1 MTNRDLYLF
10 VADLVK
16 RKQRGTRSLE
26 DYLRCVL
33 ETAADHA
40 EAPGLAP
47 ALFASLLERAFDEPL
62 ATPGPSPA
70 GAPGFATLAHLL
82 RRQIADLEALGAAG
96 SLRDEQRYFGLD
108 APSGHRWYNFDPCT
122 FIECAAAGAFGGW
135 REGDATSRM
144 IVPGPV
150 AVIGEDGAIQAVD
163 PRTLE
168 DPVEELGSLGWEQIA
183 DFFVMGQ
190 IYE

>member
-10 VADLVK
+10 IADLVK
-16 RKQRGTRSLE
+16 RKQHATRSLE
-26 DYLRCVL
+26 DYLRCFL
-33 ETAADHA
+33 RAAADNA
-40 EAPGLAP
+40 QATGLAP
-47 ALFASLLERAFDEPL
+47 AQFASLLERAFDEQL
-62 ATPGPSPA
+62 ATPAPSPA
-70 GAPGFATLAHLL
+70 GAEEFGALAHLL
-82 RRQIADLEALGAAG
+82 RRQIADLEAMEAAG
-96 SLRDEQRYFGLD
+96 SLRDEQRYFGLN

-135 REGDATSRM
+135 REGDATSRT

-150 AVIGEDGAIQAVD
+150 AVIGENGAIHAVD

-183 DFFVMGQ
+183 DFFEMGQ